1 MRLDGHHPACRVVG
15 EPEPEAAVDLGLV
28 LRRGAGE
35 HAEQVAEAVHE
46 RGQLVAR
53 HALVPA
59 AGRPVQLDLG
69 GEPLGLHLGDPGA
82 DDHRIGAGLERGA
95 VAGEAGVAL
104 GHSAP
109 RRLGPGLAGVVG
121 R

>member
-1 MRLDGHHPACRVVG
+1 MRLDGHHPAARVVG
-15 EPEPEAAVDLGLV
+15 ESEPEAAVDLGLV

-46 RGQLVAR
+46 RGELVAR
-53 HALVPA
+53 QA
-59 AGRPVQLDLG
+59 AAPLSGRPAKPDLG
-69 GEPLGLHLGDPGA
+69 DEPLGLDLGDPGA
-82 DDHRIGAGLERGA
+82 DDRRVGAGLESCA

-109 RRLGPGLAGVVG
+109 RRLGLGLAGVVG